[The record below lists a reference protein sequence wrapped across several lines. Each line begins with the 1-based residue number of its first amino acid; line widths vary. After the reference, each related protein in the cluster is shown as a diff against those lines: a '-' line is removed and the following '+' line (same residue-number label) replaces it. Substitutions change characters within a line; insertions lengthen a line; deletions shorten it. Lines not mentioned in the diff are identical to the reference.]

1 MNLLVH
7 ELFSLR
13 VHLFDAGRVN
23 AAVSDEVFHGNAAN
37 LATNGIEAR
46 NGNALR
52 GIVDEQIHARKLL
65 EATNIAALAANDAAL
80 QIIGRNMNGFH
91 RSFSRMIGSNALNG
105 EAQDLTRLLISFG
118 LGALLCLANNG
129 GAFMSNL
136 IAKIV
141 EQLLLRFFR
150 SHAGDMLEA
159 HIHFLNGAVQIA
171 LATFNLALHGR
182 ELMLAGIEALDAAV
196 DRLLTLRN
204 AIFSCTNF
212 LHALFVLSLGF
223 LLHFEHFVFSF
234 NHSLT
239 THGFRLALRLRYHLF
254 SLFMGALGGRICDVA
269 GNKIATGDA
278 NGQADDQKCDFHRP
292 PLSSNFIHEDRLPAK
307 KMPGI
312 CLA

>member
-1 MNLLVH
+1 M
-7 ELFSLR
+7 F
-13 VHLFDAGRVN
+13 
-23 AAVSDEVFHGNAAN
+23 
-37 LATNGIEAR
+37 
-46 NGNALR
+46 
-52 GIVDEQIHARKLL
+52 
-65 EATNIAALAANDAAL
+65 
-80 QIIGRNMNGFH
+80 
-91 RSFSRMIGSNALNG
+91 
-105 EAQDLTRLLISFG
+105 
-118 LGALLCLANNG
+118 
-129 GAFMSNL
+129 
-136 IAKIV
+136 
-141 EQLLLRFFR
+141 
-150 SHAGDMLEA
+150 
-159 HIHFLNGAVQIA
+159 
-171 LATFNLALHGR
+171 
-182 ELMLAGIEALDAAV
+182 AGIEALDAAV
-196 DRLLTLRN
+196 NRLLTLRN

-212 LHALFVLSLGF
+212 LHALFVLSLSF